1 MVNADTLGFS
11 DHREPEGGKERG
23 GRTVVSVGLGGRKEC
38 SKVLGPLKHV
48 YDLEVYEKKE
58 LGHLQN

>member
-1 MVNADTLGFS
+1 MQTPWGSVTTGSLRD
-11 DHREPEGGKERG
+11 GKERG

-48 YDLEVYEKKE
+48 YDLEVYEKKK